1 MRSIRIVAGVL
12 LLTAVIVAPFVSSR
26 GSHVDI
32 SGKVYERDDAVD
44 NLRPVAGAVVSNDW
58 DSTTAT
64 TDAQCEYRV
73 RVRRVAADEFIKFTA
88 HVGERAG
95 CHQRV
100 GSGSRTVDIILNHP
114 AFEHCRPD

>member
-1 MRSIRIVAGVL
+1 MPSIRIVARVL
-12 LLTAVIVAPFVSSR
+12 VLTGVIVAPLVSSR

-44 NLRPVAGAVVSNDW
+44 DLVPVAGAVVSNDW

-64 TDAQCEYRV
+64 TDAQGEYRL

-100 GSGSRTVDIILNHP
+100 GSESRTVDIILNHP
-114 AFEHCRPD
+114 AFDRCRPD

>member
-1 MRSIRIVAGVL
+1 MPSIRIVARVL
-12 LLTAVIVAPFVSSR
+12 VLTGVIVAPFVSSR

-32 SGKVYERDDAVD
+32 SGTVYERHDAVD
-44 NLRPVAGAVVSNDW
+44 DLVPVAGAVVSNDW

-64 TDAQCEYRV
+64 TDAQGEYRL

-100 GSGSRTVDIILNHP
+100 GSESRTVDIILNHP
-114 AFEHCRPD
+114 ALERCRPD